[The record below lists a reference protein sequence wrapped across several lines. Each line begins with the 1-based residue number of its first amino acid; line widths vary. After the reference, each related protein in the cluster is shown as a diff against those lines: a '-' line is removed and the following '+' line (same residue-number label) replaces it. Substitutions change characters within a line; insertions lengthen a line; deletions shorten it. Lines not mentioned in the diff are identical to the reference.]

1 MGGSMVINPNTPRG
15 RWMIQDMEVNH
26 DEDGMLFTSDARAL
40 YQNSQDF
47 VQRSNQVNRTAE
59 LLADWLYE
67 HPDVQQVYYPKFTQ
81 PHFYQRFL
89 NVRTTTT
96 ASTASAATT
105 PGFGGLLSIVLEP
118 HMCQRTF
125 YDNLHVYKGP
135 SLGTNFTLVC
145 PYTLLAHYHE
155 LEFARAYQ
163 VSPNLLRVA
172 VGLEDF
178 STLQRRFDQAFAIA
192 RLHPKLKPIQQ
203 TQRGYC
209 TFSSSPYQ
217 RHTSV
222 PQKQRIG
229 RLSVQHF
236 GVRPQPSFLTFSPY
250 SPPGNLR
257 PVAASSIVKML
268 RMRRVI

>member
-1 MGGSMVINPNTPRG
+1 
-15 RWMIQDMEVNH
+15 MIQDMEVNH

-125 YDNLHVYKGP
+125 YDNLHVCKGP

-155 LEFARAYQ
+155 LEFARAYH

-178 STLQRRFDQAFAIA
+178 TTLQRRFDQAFALA

-209 TFSSSPYQ
+209 TFSSTYQ
-217 RHTSV
+217 GNKYL
-222 PQKQRIG
+222 PQKRPSNK
-229 RLSVQHF
+229 LSVVQNF
-236 GVRPQPSFLTFSPY
+236 GVQPQPSFLSFSPY
-250 SPPGNLR
+250 TLSANLR
-257 PVAASSIVKML
+257 PFSASYVINFL
-268 RMRRVI
+268 RSRRVV

>member
-26 DEDGMLFTSDARAL
+26 DDDGILFTSDARAL

-47 VQRSNQVNRTAE
+47 IQRSNQVNRTAE

-81 PHFYQRFL
+81 PHFYQQFL
-89 NVRTTTT
+89 NVKATTTPT
-96 ASTASAATT
+96 TTT

-125 YDNLHVYKGP
+125 YDNLHVCKGP

-155 LEFARAYQ
+155 LEFARAYH

-178 STLQRRFDQAFAIA
+178 TTLQKRFDQALAVA
-192 RLHPKLKPIQQ
+192 RLHPKLKPIQH

-209 TFSSSPYQ
+209 TFSSTYQ
-217 RHTSV
+217 GTKYL
-222 PQKQRIG
+222 PQKRTSTT
-229 RLSVQHF
+229 LSVVQKVGF
-236 GVRPQPSFLTFSPY
+236 QPQPSFLSFSPY
-250 SPPGNLR
+250 FLSANLR
-257 PVAASSIVKML
+257 PSSASCIVNFL
-268 RMRRVI
+268 RNRRVI